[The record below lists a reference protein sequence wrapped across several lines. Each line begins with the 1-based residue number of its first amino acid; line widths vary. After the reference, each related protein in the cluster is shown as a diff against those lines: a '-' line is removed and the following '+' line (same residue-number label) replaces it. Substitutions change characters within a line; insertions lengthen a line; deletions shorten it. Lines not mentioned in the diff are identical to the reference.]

1 MTKKI
6 STSRK
11 LYRNASHM
19 VRFLVRGSIAL
30 TALGWAAANAYCG
43 IDSLAWPTVE
53 GQFLDGSGPGA
64 MTYEYVVKNNRHV
77 SSRVRFG
84 DLPFVGSDKEF
95 LQHWSIGSRLLVRYN
110 PDLPGLSTLLPDY
123 DKLGVYIPLGIGA
136 FFFVTAG
143 AELRSRYLV
152 R

>member
-1 MTKKI
+1 
-6 STSRK
+6 
-11 LYRNASHM
+11 M
-19 VRFLVRGSIAL
+19 VRFLIRAAIAVV
-30 TALGWAAANAYCG
+30 TLGWAAVNAYCG

-53 GQFLDGSGPGA
+53 GHFLDGSGPGA
-64 MTYEYVVKNNRHV
+64 VTYEYVVNNHRYV

-84 DLPFVGSDKEF
+84 ELPFLGAEKEF
-95 LQHWSIGSRLLVRYN
+95 LQHWTDGQRLLVRYN
-110 PDLPGLSTLLPDY
+110 PDLPALATLLPDY
-123 DKLGVYIPLGIGA
+123 EKLGVYVPLGIGA